1 MKKVA
6 KIIFAAIA
14 VLSLTRVGMSVWK
27 HNGRID
33 NSVVITPSI
42 DDGNSREGIFIF

>member
-14 VLSLTRVGMSVWK
+14 ILSISRIGKTVWTI
-27 HNGRID
+27 NSRID
-33 NSVVITPSI
+33 NSIVITPSI
-42 DDGNSREGIFIF
+42 DDGNSREGIFIL

>member
-33 NSVVITPSI
+33 NSVITPSI

>member
-27 HNGRID
+27 HNDRIN

-42 DDGNSREGIFIF
+42 DDENSREGIFIF

>member
-1 MKKVA
+1 MKNVA

-14 VLSLTRVGMSVWK
+14 ILSITRVGISVWK
-27 HNGRID
+27 QNSRVD

-42 DDGNSREGIFIF
+42 DDGNSREGIFIL